1 MRVMDLYGGQD
12 PRELPAYGIGEAA
25 HYLRIPP
32 STLRTWVRGRT
43 YPTAQGDQFFEP
55 VIELADETRGLLSFV
70 NLIEAHV
77 LGAIR
82 QAGVGFRNIRRGLD
96 YLAEQLPSPHPL
108 AEKDFQTDGM
118 DLFIQHLEALIN
130 VSRSGQLAMRPV
142 LETYLARIE
151 RDIHGIATR
160 LHLFT
165 RRDMPPEELHPPM
178 VTVDPRIEF
187 GRPVLAGTHIATKVI
202 FQRFEAGDS
211 IEELADDYARTS
223 SEIQEAIRCEQYKQ
237 AA

>member
-43 YPTAQGDQFFEP
+43 YPTAQGDQYFQP
-55 VIELADETRGLLSFV
+55 VIELADATRGLLSFV
-70 NLIEAHV
+70 NLTEAHV

-82 QAGVGFRNIRRGLD
+82 ASGVGFRNIRRGLD
-96 YLAEQLPSPHPL
+96 YLARQFPSPHPL
-108 AEKDFQTDGM
+108 ADKDFQTDGI
-118 DLFIQHLEALIN
+118 DLFIQHLEDLIN
-130 VSRSGQLAMRPV
+130 VSSGQLAMRRV
-142 LETYLARIE
+142 LETYLKRIE
-151 RDIHGIATR
+151 RDIRGIATR

-165 RRDMPPEELHPPM
+165 RRDMPPEEVHPPM

-202 FQRFEAGDS
+202 YQRFEAGDS
-211 IEELADDYARTS
+211 VEELADDYARTS

>member
-1 MRVMDLYGGQD
+1 MDLYGGQY

-43 YPTAQGDQFFEP
+43 YPTAQGDQYFEP
-55 VIELADETRGLLSFV
+55 VVELADETRGLLSFV
-70 NLIEAHV
+70 NLTEAHV

-82 QAGVGFRNIRRGLD
+82 NSGVGFRNIRRGLD
-96 YLAEQLPSPHPL
+96 YLTQQFPSPHPL
-108 AEKDFQTDGM
+108 ADKDFQTDGI
-118 DLFIQHLEALIN
+118 DLFIQHLENLIN
-130 VSRSGQLAMRPV
+130 VSYSGQLAIRRV
-142 LETYLARIE
+142 LETYLKRID

-165 RRDMPPEELHPPM
+165 RRDIPPEEIHLPM

-202 FQRFEAGDS
+202 YQRFEAGDS
-211 IEELADDYARTS
+211 IEELADDYTRTS
-223 SEIQEAIRCEQYKQ
+223 SEIQEAIRCEQ
-237 AA
+237 